1 MVSIRKRG
9 EVYQYSFEIAKVD
22 GKRKRK
28 SKSGF
33 KTKKEAME
41 AGIIEYNNYFTM
53 NCNTNNDK
61 MSYSDYLDLWLED
74 YKQNTKYNTI
84 RTYKSIIEKYL
95 KPNLGQYRLSSL
107 TSYQLNNFII
117 QICNKYDY
125 PRDYIKNILKVLKV
139 TFRDA
144 TDLYGFINYNPTLTL
159 KLQNKYVKK
168 IE

>member
-1 MVSIRKRG
+1 MDN
-9 EVYQYSFEIAKVD
+9 E
-22 GKRKRK
+22 
-28 SKSGF
+28 
-33 KTKKEAME
+33 KTFLLTKAL
-41 AGIIEYNNYFTM
+41 IIEYNNYFTM

-125 PRDYIKNILKVLKV
+125 SRDYIKNILKVLKV

-159 KLQNKYVKK
+159 KVPNKYVKK
-168 IE
+168 I

>member
-1 MVSIRKRG
+1 MDN
-9 EVYQYSFEIAKVD
+9 E
-22 GKRKRK
+22 
-28 SKSGF
+28 
-33 KTKKEAME
+33 KTFLLTKAL
-41 AGIIEYNNYFTM
+41 IIEYNNYFTM

-125 PRDYIKNILKVLKV
+125 SRDYIKNILKVLKV